1 MSPVF
6 TLCML
11 LWLFHEELNVLN
23 KVQGNRSFL
32 LKQEYFLASAKEQ
45 LNSLTGKYF
54 EKYRISSAFGRLQN
68 SSVVFIRPHKRK
80 RNHGIPKERI
90 GTEHSTFQTVF
101 VGID

>member
-1 MSPVF
+1 MNPVF

-11 LWLFHEELNVLN
+11 LWLFREELNVLN

-68 SSVVFIRPHKRK
+68 SSVVFIRPHERGTMASP
-80 RNHGIPKERI
+80 RNESEQNIQPFKP
-90 GTEHSTFQTVF
+90 FLWV
-101 VGID
+101 